1 MRTTIVIMIR
11 ALISISLTSV
21 NAQIPTAQVNLDC
34 DDAISMDSSPGSESS
49 TVLVSCT
56 MSNPTSAEEK
66 VEFNG
71 TGDEELTLDFVDGHE
86 FIIPAGGS
94 VEANVSVTILEGAS
108 NASYALEF
116 TAQVTE
122 MDGVP
127 PANIATDSQDTLV
140 NLVQDSD
147 DEDEEVPFFGFFATL
162 SVVCLA
168 FAFCRNDQRCLDDQC
183 DSSFVLE

>member
-1 MRTTIVIMIR
+1 MRTTIVIMVC

-34 DDAISMDSSPGSESS
+34 DDTISMDSSPGSESS

-127 PANIATDSQDTLV
+127 PANIAKDSQDTLV

-147 DEDEEVPFFGFFATL
+147 DEDEEVPFVGFFATL

-168 FAFCRNDQRCLDDQC
+168 FAFYRNDTG
-183 DSSFVLE
+183 VGTN